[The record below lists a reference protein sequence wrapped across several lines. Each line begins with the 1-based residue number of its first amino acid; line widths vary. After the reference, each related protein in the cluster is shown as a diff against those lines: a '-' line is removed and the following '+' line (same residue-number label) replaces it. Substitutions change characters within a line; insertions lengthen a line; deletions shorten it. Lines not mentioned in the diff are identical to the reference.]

1 MKPVK
6 MEHAFPEYYIIT
18 FYLPSF
24 AITAICLIGLFS
36 PSTAK
41 QERVERCSMGM
52 NALLNMSVI
61 LLMVSSMMPK
71 SASNFPQL
79 GK

>member
-1 MKPVK
+1 M
-6 MEHAFPEYYIIT
+6 T

-24 AITAICLIGLFS
+24 AITLICLIGLFS

-41 QERVERCSMGM
+41 HERAERCSMGM

-71 SASNFPQL
+71 SANNFPQL
-79 GK
+79 GM